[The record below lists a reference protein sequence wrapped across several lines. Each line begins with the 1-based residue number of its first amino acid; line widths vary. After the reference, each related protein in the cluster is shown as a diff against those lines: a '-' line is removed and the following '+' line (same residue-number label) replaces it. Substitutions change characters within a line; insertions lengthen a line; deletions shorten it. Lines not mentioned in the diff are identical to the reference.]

1 MKKSKITIFAGLM
14 LVLSVILAA
23 CGGNSD
29 NSEKKSDGTKLA
41 EKQEI
46 SIMSKSEIPVMD
58 SVKTTDTVGFNYLNN
73 VNEGLYTIDKD
84 GETVPALVD
93 GEPEVSEDGKT
104 YTFKLIDSKWSN
116 GDPVTANDFV
126 FAFKRAMDPEVASE
140 YGPYMMN
147 GKIAGATEITKAA
160 AEKKKYDLDSLG
172 VQAVDDKTLE
182 ITFEKPLAYWKEY
195 LSFATFFPQNEK
207 FVTEQG
213 DKYATSAET
222 LLYNGPFVMTSWNG
236 PTATEWE
243 LQKNKNYRD
252 ADSVKLEKITVNVS
266 KDNNAQVNAFEAGEA
281 DITDLLTSEL
291 VPQYEGDER
300 LQTNLAPTVFW
311 MKMNQKN
318 EALKNVNIREAL
330 AKAFNK
336 EDLASSV
343 LGDGS
348 VAANYFVPKDFVS
361 YDGKD
366 FRSANEDLITFNAKE
381 AKAAWEKGL
390 KELGVKELTLRYM
403 GDETDSAKKIGEYMK
418 NQLEKNLPGLTIK
431 VESVPFS
438 IRLDR
443 TKKGDYDL
451 VVSGWGPDYKDAI
464 SFTDLWLTGG
474 TNNEMDYS
482 NPEYDA
488 LINKA
493 TNELTDD
500 PAAYAKAMQDAEKL
514 FLTEDFG
521 IAPIYQRVENILV
534 NPKVKGIV
542 KSDLGPHYYYK
553 GVTVV
558 E

>member
-1 MKKSKITIFAGLM
+1 MKKSKFTIFAGLM

-93 GEPEVSEDGKT
+93 GEPEVSKDGKT

-116 GDPVTANDFV
+116 GDPVTAHDFV

-222 LLYNGPFVMTSWNG
+222 LLYNGPFVMSSWNG

-300 LQTNLAPTVFW
+300 LQTNLAPTIFW

-366 FRSANEDLITFNAKE
+366 FRSANEDLITFNEKE

-464 SFTDLWLTGG
+464 SYTDLWLTGG